1 MFYNVAMYVK
11 GGGFVKV
18 LFVINPCSGKGKI
31 KNELLSILR
40 IFCSQGY
47 NVTTYVTSARGEA
60 IKAAEEAELQGYECI
75 ICCGGDGTLNEVI
88 TGVMKSGSTIPVA
101 YIPAGTTNDF
111 AKTHKIPVKMTT
123 AAKAITKTA
132 EKYKLD
138 VGSFNNERYFSY
150 IASFGIFTSASY
162 KTNQNVK
169 NTIGH
174 MAYIFEGISNLIN
187 IEEFD
192 ISYTA
197 DDKEFSG
204 KYIYGGITNSTSVG
218 GVFKYDPQLV
228 DVSDG
233 LFEIL
238 MIKKPKNPNDVMK
251 IIGGVTSGDF
261 SDSEIFDFCKASKIT
276 LNMPE
281 NVTWTLDGEAVEG
294 SAVTVIENVHGKINF
309 LK

>member
-1 MFYNVAMYVK
+1 M
-11 GGGFVKV
+11 KV

-31 KNELLSILR
+31 KNDLLSVLKV
-40 IFCSQGY
+40 FCEY
-47 NVTTYVTSARGEA
+47 DYDVTTYVTSARGDAIGASSEA
-60 IKAAEEAELQGYECI
+60 QAKGYECI

-88 TGVMKSGSTIPVA
+88 TGVMQAKSTIPIA

-111 AKTHKIPVKMTT
+111 AKTHKIPFKMTD
-123 AAKAITKTA
+123 AAKAIIQTA
-132 EKYKLD
+132 EKHNVD
-138 VGSFNNERYFSY
+138 VGNFNNERYFSY

-162 KTNQNVK
+162 KTNQHVK

-174 MAYIFEGISNLIN
+174 MAYVFEGIANLVN
-187 IEEFD
+187 IEEFEV
-192 ISYTA
+192 SYTA

-218 GVFKYDPQLV
+218 GVFKYDPELV

-233 LFEIL
+233 LFEVL
-238 MIKKPKNPNDVMK
+238 MIKKPKNPNELMK
-251 IIGGVTSGDF
+251 VLGGITSGDF
-261 SDSEIFDFCKASKIT
+261 SDADVFDFCKASKVT

-294 SAVTVIENVHGKINF
+294 SVVTVVENVHGAINF
-309 LK
+309 IK

>member
-1 MFYNVAMYVK
+1 M
-11 GGGFVKV
+11 KV
-18 LFVINPCSGKGKI
+18 LFVVNPCSGKGKI
-31 KNELLSILR
+31 KNELLPIVR
-40 IFCSQGY
+40 IFCGCGY
-47 NVTTYVTSARGEA
+47 EVTTFVTSARGDA
-60 IKAAEEAELQGYECI
+60 IKAAQEAKEKGFDSI

-88 TGVMKSGSTIPVA
+88 TGVMKAGSDISIG

-111 AKTHKIPVKMTT
+111 AKTHKIPFKMLS
-123 AAKAITKTA
+123 AARAITETA
-132 EKYKLD
+132 KEYKID
-138 VGSFNNERYFSY
+138 VGNFNNERYFSY

-162 KTNQNVK
+162 KTNQHVK

-174 MAYIFEGISNLIN
+174 MAYIFEGIANLVN

-192 ISYTA
+192 VSYTA

-218 GVFKYDPQLV
+218 GIFKYDPELV

-233 LFEIL
+233 LFEVL
-238 MIKKPKNPNDVMK
+238 MIKKPKNPNDLMK

-261 SDSEIFDFCKASKIT
+261 SDTEVFDFCKASKLT
-276 LNMPE
+276 FKMPE

-294 SAVTVIENVHGKINF
+294 SAVTVIENVHGAITFIK
-309 LK
+309 

>member
-1 MFYNVAMYVK
+1 M
-11 GGGFVKV
+11 
-18 LFVINPCSGKGKI
+18 
-31 KNELLSILR
+31 R
-40 IFCSQGY
+40 IFCGCGY
-47 NVTTYVTSARGEA
+47 EVTTFVTSARGDA
-60 IKAAEEAELQGYECI
+60 IKAAQEAKEKGFDSI

-88 TGVMKSGSTIPVA
+88 TGVMKAGLDISIG

-111 AKTHKIPVKMTT
+111 AKTHKIPFKMLS
-123 AAKAITKTA
+123 AARAITETA
-132 EKYKLD
+132 KEHKID
-138 VGSFNNERYFSY
+138 VGNFNNERYFSY

-162 KTNQNVK
+162 KTNQHVK

-174 MAYIFEGISNLIN
+174 MAYIFEGIANLVN

-192 ISYTA
+192 VSYTA

-218 GVFKYDPQLV
+218 GIFKYDPELV

-233 LFEIL
+233 LFEVL
-238 MIKKPKNPNDVMK
+238 MIKKPKNPNDLMK

-261 SDSEIFDFCKASKIT
+261 SDTEVFDFCKASKLT
-276 LNMPE
+276 FKMPE

-294 SAVTVIENVHGKINF
+294 SAVTVIENVHGAITFIK
-309 LK
+309 